1 MSDYIP
7 SSDANFNIFQGNL
20 IVIVQANATA
30 WGILAADVT
39 ALVAAQL
46 LWTTAFAKASN
57 KLNRTS
63 ADVQAKDDARKVFE
77 KALRNFIRQWI
88 ANNAKVPDSERE
100 RMGVTVKITTRTS
113 VAVPTSSPVGVVDFS
128 IRLQHSIHIADENT
142 TQSKAKPD
150 GVHGCEIWIKVDGAP
165 PKDASELTYVATTT
179 HTPHVK
185 DFAGVEGGKTVHYWL
200 RWVNTTG
207 KQGPWSSTV
216 TAIVGV

>member
-7 SSDANFNIFQGNL
+7 SNDAQFNIFQGNL
-20 IVIVQANATA
+20 ITIVQANATA

-39 ALVAAQL
+39 ALVASQTT
-46 LWTTAFAKASN
+46 WTTPFAKASN
-57 KLNRTS
+57 KLNRTA
-63 ADVQAKDDARKVFE
+63 ADVQAKDDARRVFE

-100 RMGVTVKITTRTS
+100 RMGVTVKSNTHTP

-128 IRLQHSIHIADENT
+128 VRLQHTIHIADENSV
-142 TQSKAKPD
+142 QSKAKPD
-150 GVHGCEIWIKVDGAP
+150 GVHGCEIWTKVDGAP

-185 DFAGVEGGKTVHYWL
+185 NFAGADGGKPAHYWL

-207 KQGPWSSTV
+207 KTGPWSSTV
-216 TAIVGV
+216 TALVAV